1 MNPGPP
7 PYQSD
12 ALTRLS
18 YWGQHKLHQVKV
30 LRVTNTTPPTEEEL
44 KIVIDKSVSE
54 RFPDLHVVVKCVRGV
69 KVKPSDEELEHIK
82 QEVCNQVKSKY
93 TLEGLKDVPTLRA
106 YRDFFWRIGVDP
118 TKNRPASEALIRRT
132 LAGKPLPTINTLV
145 DAYNLASILSEVA
158 LAAFDEDKI
167 QSSEVIMRTAKKGE
181 TFLGIGMKEPI
192 TLQGGEIVLEDS
204 TTLIAIYPYRD
215 AERSK
220 VTEQTKNVALVA
232 CGVPGL
238 SKDTLLQAADLAVKY
253 VTKFCGGTIH
263 QP

>member
-1 MNPGPP
+1 
-7 PYQSD
+7 
-12 ALTRLS
+12 
-18 YWGQHKLHQVKV
+18 
-30 LRVTNTTPPTEEEL
+30 L
-44 KIVIDKSVSE
+44 KIVIDRSVSG
-54 RFPDLHVVVKCVRGV
+54 RFPDLDVVVRCVRGV
-69 KVKPSDEELEHIK
+69 KVKPFDEELERLK
-82 QEVCNQVKSKY
+82 QEVCSQVRRRY
-93 TLEGLKDVPTLRA
+93 TLEGLKDIPTIRA

-118 TKNRPASEALIRRT
+118 TKNRPASEALIRRI

-158 LAAFDEDKI
+158 LAAFDEDKL
-167 QSSEVIMRTAKKGE
+167 QSKEVVMRTAKKGE

-204 TTLIAIYPYRD
+204 TNLIAIYPYRD

-220 VTEQTKNVALVA
+220 ITEETKNAALVS

-238 SKDTLLQAADLAVKY
+238 SKEKLLQAADLAVKY
-253 VTKFCGGTIH
+253 VTRFCGGTLH

>member
-30 LRVTNTTPPTEEEL
+30 LRVTNTTPAAGEGL
-44 KIVIDKSVSE
+44 KIVIDRSVSD
-54 RFPDLHVVVKCVRGV
+54 RFPELEVVVRCIGGV
-69 KVKPSDEELEHIK
+69 KVKSFDEELERLK
-82 QEVCNQVKSKY
+82 QEVCNQVRGRY

-118 TKNRPASEALIRRT
+118 TKNRPASEALIRRL

-158 LAAFDEDKI
+158 LAAFDEDKMR
-167 QSSEVIMRTAKKGE
+167 SREAIMRAAEKGE

-192 TLQGGEIVLEDS
+192 TLQGGEIVLDDAGD
-204 TTLIAIYPYRD
+204 LIAVYPYRD

-220 VTEQTKNVALVA
+220 VTEETENVALVS

-238 SKDTLLQAADLAVKY
+238 SKDKLVQAADLAAKY
-253 VTKFCGGTIH
+253 VTRFCGGALY

>member
-1 MNPGPP
+1 M
-7 PYQSD
+7 
-12 ALTRLS
+12 
-18 YWGQHKLHQVKV
+18 
-30 LRVTNTTPPTEEEL
+30 
-44 KIVIDKSVSE
+44 IDRSVSE
-54 RFPDLHVVVKCVRGV
+54 RFPDLDVVVRCVRGV
-69 KVKPSDEELEHIK
+69 KVKPFDEELERFK
-82 QEVCNQVKSKY
+82 QEVYSQVRRRY
-93 TLEGLKDVPTLRA
+93 TLEGLKDTPTIRA

-118 TKNRPASEALIRRT
+118 TKNRPSSEALIRRI
-132 LAGKPLPTINTLV
+132 LAGKPPPTINTLV

-192 TLQGGEIVLEDS
+192 TLQGGEIVLDDAGD
-204 TTLIAIYPYRD
+204 LIAVYPYRD